1 MSSPR
6 TALPLLVTG
15 TTGVALLAAGVL
27 GLTGVEPRL
36 EGAAAAAAAAAAERR
51 VQAVQHQLVD
61 CPPERHAPRPKP
73 EV

>member
-6 TALPLLVTG
+6 AALPIVVTG

-27 GLTGVEPRL
+27 GLTGMEPRL
-36 EGAAAAAAAAAAERR
+36 EGAAAAAAAERR
-51 VQAVQHQLVD
+51 VQAVPHQLVD
-61 CPPERHAPRPKP
+61 CPPERRAPRPKP